1 MEKKLKSGKDGCC
14 SEVQW
19 SLYLFWDYA
28 FLR

>member
-1 MEKKLKSGKDGCC
+1 MEKKLKSWQGCC

>member
-1 MEKKLKSGKDGCC
+1 MEKKLNHGKDGCC